1 MRAKRFCCFPS
12 TKAWKASWQATV
24 SPPSDEYQ
32 EIIPREELGTSE
44 AITTNNHN
52 LGENTSNLLKILHQC
67 LDMPINLKAVGGH
80 WFDARSFLAFFDT
93 THPLHAFARIWPTP
107 LPPSCEHSKSMPSCV
122 DSECAALHWCKCTK
136 CAYGSPY
143 LIENYAHGWNVVQ
156 KPLLV
161 LGGARLVRAHKVFTQ
176 GEAGEKG
183 QNLLHLQYTLR
194 KHTSDCLQGQLMEK
208 GAPIATHSFVC
219 ALQNTSDILHLSC

>member
-1 MRAKRFCCFPS
+1 MKAQGDAYVKGFGKRSFNGDVRAKRFCCFPS

-80 WFDARSFLAFFDT
+80 
-93 THPLHAFARIWPTP
+93 
-107 LPPSCEHSKSMPSCV
+107 
-122 DSECAALHWCKCTK
+122 
-136 CAYGSPY
+136 
-143 LIENYAHGWNVVQ
+143 
-156 KPLLV
+156 
-161 LGGARLVRAHKVFTQ
+161 
-176 GEAGEKG
+176 
-183 QNLLHLQYTLR
+183 
-194 KHTSDCLQGQLMEK
+194 
-208 GAPIATHSFVC
+208 
-219 ALQNTSDILHLSC
+219 